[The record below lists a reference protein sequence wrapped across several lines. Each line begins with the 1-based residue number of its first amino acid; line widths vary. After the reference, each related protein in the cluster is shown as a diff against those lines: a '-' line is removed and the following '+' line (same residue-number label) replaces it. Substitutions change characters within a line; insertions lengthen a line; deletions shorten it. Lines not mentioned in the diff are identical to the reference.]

1 MSDDVSQE
9 TQLRGKQLVFLGMS
23 VAVVAV
29 VIFLC
34 GVLVGRGV
42 PTARQAPAVA
52 IEADPATDA
61 TSAEAVEPDPVASQ
75 PQGDTAAAPL
85 EYPVIVSDDPGT
97 DSLVKNDAPRQ
108 PFAADTP
115 AAGSAPAGR
124 AQSAPARTTEKASI
138 PAPAPPAPRADPK
151 AAAVASGAAGSPERG
166 GFLVQVAAY
175 QREGDAATVSDRLKR
190 KGYPAFV
197 TTATTPAG
205 TWFRVRVGSF
215 DTRAEAQDMA
225 MKLKRDEQLEPWV
238 TR

>member
-23 VAVVAV
+23 VTVVAV

-34 GVLVGRGV
+34 GVMVGRGV
-42 PTARQAPAVA
+42 PTARQALAVP

-61 TSAEAVEPDPVASQ
+61 TAVDPADPDLVPPPSES
-75 PQGDTAAAPL
+75 GSGAAPL
-85 EYPVIVSDDPGT
+85 EYPVIVSDDPGA
-97 DSLVKNDAPRQ
+97 DSLIQTADAPRQ
-108 PFAADTP
+108 PFAAETT
-115 AAGSAPAGR
+115 AKSAPVGR
-124 AQSAPARTTEKASI
+124 AESAPARSAEKAT
-138 PAPAPPAPRADPK
+138 PAPAPPAPRADPT
-151 AAAVASGAAGSPERG
+151 AATGGSGAGGSPERG

-175 QREGDAATVSDRLKR
+175 QREGDATTVSDRLKR

-215 DTRAEAQDMA
+215 TTRAEAQDMA
-225 MKLKRDEQLEPWV
+225 MRLKRDEQLEPWV